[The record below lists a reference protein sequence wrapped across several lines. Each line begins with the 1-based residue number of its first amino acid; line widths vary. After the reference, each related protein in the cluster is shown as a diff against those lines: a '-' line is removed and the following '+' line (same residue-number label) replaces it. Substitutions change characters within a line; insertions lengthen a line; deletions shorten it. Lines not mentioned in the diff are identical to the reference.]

1 MDAYFGRWT
10 LKWGNKAVY
19 TTIIDHPSAWKGSDF
34 SGPDDVAFDLEDRH
48 RDALWSVVRR
58 ARESGRSLSEL
69 TPAETAMPEIAGDLR
84 ALRHELIDGRGLVL
98 VRGWPVD
105 EMTHDEL
112 GMAYWAFGTGFGR
125 GVAQSPMGDR
135 LGYVT
140 DVSTDGKRE
149 RGYRSAV
156 ELSLHTDSDDIVSLL
171 CLRQARIGGE
181 SRLVSS
187 VAVYNEIVRSRPD
200 LLEPLF
206 AGYHYHWFG
215 EQPPGQGTVTDYPVP
230 VFGYERGR
238 LSCVFLREFIRMAA
252 EETGIALDA
261 RQSEALD
268 VFGEVMEREAMQF
281 RFHLHPGCASFIN
294 NYTVLHSRTAFEDW
308 PQDERK
314 RLLLRLWLKADPPR
328 PVVAN
333 QRRYYGSD
341 GMHVD
346 GRTETW
352 FDPDREVA
360 R

>member
-1 MDAYFGRWT
+1 M
-10 LKWGNKAVY
+10 
-19 TTIIDHPSAWKGSDF
+19 
-34 SGPDDVAFDLEDRH
+34 E
-48 RDALWSVVRR
+48 
-58 ARESGRSLSEL
+58 
-69 TPAETAMPEIAGDLR
+69 
-84 ALRHELIDGRGLVL
+84 GRGLVL

-105 EMTHDEL
+105 EMTHDEI
-112 GMAYWAFGTGFGR
+112 GMAYWAFGAGFGR
-125 GVAQSPMGDR
+125 GVPQSPMGDR

-140 DVSTDGKRE
+140 DVSRPGRRE
-149 RGYRSAV
+149 RGYRSAM
-156 ELSLHTDSDDIVSLL
+156 ELALHTDSDDIVSLL
-171 CLRQARIGGE
+171 CLREARAGGE
-181 SRLVSS
+181 SRLVSA

-206 AGYHYHWFG
+206 AGYPYHWFG
-215 EQPPGQGTVTDYPVP
+215 EQPPGQGEVTDYPVP
-230 VFGYERGR
+230 VFGYEKGR
-238 LSCVFLREFIRMAA
+238 LSCIFLRAFIDMAA
-252 EETGIALDA
+252 EATGLALDE

-268 VFGEVMEREAMQF
+268 VFCDVIEREAMQF
-281 RFHLHPGCASFIN
+281 RFHLRPGCASFIN

-333 QRRYYGSD
+333 QRRYYGDD

-352 FDPDREVA
+352 FDSACTVA